1 MKKSLKPIFVLVIIL
16 LVLLF
21 TVIVAIIT
29 NRTKE
34 QNNNQDTNSSNDSL
48 VNENKNGIDNSVITE
63 DEEATEVNFSETPF
77 CVTNAAYFY
86 TVEDCIN
93 EYINGIKKLQKEDT
107 EENRKN
113 VYNKLSSSYTSENN
127 ITLDNVSNIGIKE
140 GSYFAGIIRMF
151 QLNVSNNYVM
161 RYAARTMFLD
171 NDDKVHYF
179 DFIVYLDY
187 ANLSFA
193 VEPISENN
201 DDLSKVNLKKKIE
214 NIDENDYN
222 KYSYKVIA
230 KNDLAS
236 KYVSFFKA
244 LCYQAPE
251 IAYNY
256 LSEDYKESVTL
267 ERFKNTIS
275 NNPDSIKYMHVM
287 SCDSMT
293 EDNGETKYICT
304 NVGGGYIT
312 IYEKNIM
319 NFKISLSV

>member
-1 MKKSLKPIFVLVIIL
+1 MKLSDVCFEMHQGINTVADKVKYYECGTPILQSKN
-16 LVLLF
+16 
-21 TVIVAIIT
+21 IT
-29 NRTKE
+29 NGILDLEDVRF
-34 QNNNQDTNSSNDSL
+34 
-48 VNENKNGIDNSVITE
+48 VN
-63 DEEATEVNFSETPF
+63 
-77 CVTNAAYFY
+77 
-86 TVEDCIN
+86 
-93 EYINGIKKLQKEDT
+93 
-107 EENRKN
+107 
-113 VYNKLSSSYTSENN
+113 
-127 ITLDNVSNIGIKE
+127 
-140 GSYFAGIIRMF
+140 
-151 QLNVSNNYVM
+151 
-161 RYAARTMFLD
+161 
-171 NDDKVHYF
+171 
-179 DFIVYLDY
+179 
-187 ANLSFA
+187 
-193 VEPISENN
+193 
-201 DDLSKVNLKKKIE
+201 
-214 NIDENDYN
+214 ENDYN

-275 NNPDSIKYMHVM
+275 NNPDSIKYMQVM